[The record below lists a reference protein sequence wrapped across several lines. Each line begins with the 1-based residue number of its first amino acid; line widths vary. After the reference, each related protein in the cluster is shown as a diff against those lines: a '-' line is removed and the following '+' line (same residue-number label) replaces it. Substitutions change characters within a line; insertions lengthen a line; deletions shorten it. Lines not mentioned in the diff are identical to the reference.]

1 MRDRLVSQRTGIT
14 NQIRAFMLERGIA
27 VRQGI
32 GFLRMERPTILATR
46 TDALSPRMLR
56 VIEELAGD
64 WRWLDQRI
72 DGLSGEI
79 EALARLD
86 QACLRPMTVPGIG
99 PIISSAMVA
108 AIGTGD
114 VFSKGRDFGAWLG
127 LVPKQI
133 STGDRTILGKISR
146 RGNRYLRVLFVQA
159 ARLCWPGSSTW
170 NVARWSA
177 CVKGAMSRRRKHSVA
192 RLWLPGNPAVCYTSN
207 SHSGRRQSCGNELR
221 NPDTR
226 RQLMNPVRPF
236 MFWIATLA
244 AVIAAVALL
253 REILLPFV
261 AGMVLA
267 YLLDAPVN
275 WLERIG
281 MNRAGATLTIIGL
294 FAVGVVALVVLT
306 APLIGAEIAD
316 FIENFPAYIQRLH
329 ALATNPGRPW
339 LRRIVG
345 EGFGVVQQSSGD
357 VASLAARWLTDFL
370 HSLWSGG
377 RALISVFS
385 LLVVTPIVTFYL
397 VYDWNRIV
405 ATVDDWIP
413 AEHRDTARAL
423 AREIDETIGGFLRGQ
438 GAICLI
444 LAACYAV
451 ALKSIGLKS
460 WIVDR
465 PRRRPARLHSL
476 SRRADRT
483 RSVRQHGVRPIRAGL
498 DVDCDRGRYFL
509 CRPVRCGLCS
519 GAPFGRPPG
528 PFEPGLGDVRVVRVR
543 IFVRLRRPPSGRA
556 ARGRH
561 RRADAV
567 RLEPISRWRSRAQ
580 RHCGRKSASMTH
592 KPRLLTRSAVPPR
605 SSRPV

>member
-1 MRDRLVSQRTGIT
+1 M
-14 NQIRAFMLERGIA
+14 
-27 VRQGI
+27 
-32 GFLRMERPTILATR
+32 
-46 TDALSPRMLR
+46 
-56 VIEELAGD
+56 
-64 WRWLDQRI
+64 
-72 DGLSGEI
+72 
-79 EALARLD
+79 
-86 QACLRPMTVPGIG
+86 
-99 PIISSAMVA
+99 
-108 AIGTGD
+108 
-114 VFSKGRDFGAWLG
+114 
-127 LVPKQI
+127 
-133 STGDRTILGKISR
+133 
-146 RGNRYLRVLFVQA
+146 
-159 ARLCWPGSSTW
+159 
-170 NVARWSA
+170 
-177 CVKGAMSRRRKHSVA
+177 
-192 RLWLPGNPAVCYTSN
+192 NPA
-207 SHSGRRQSCGNELR
+207 
-221 NPDTR
+221 
-226 RQLMNPVRPF
+226 RPF

-244 AVIAAVALL
+244 AVIAAAALL

-329 ALATNPGRPW
+329 ELATNPGRPW

-345 EGFGVVQQSSGD
+345 EGFGVAQQSSGD

-451 ALKSIGLKS
+451 ALKSIGLNHGLS
-460 WIVDR
+460 IGLAAGLLGFIPYLGALIGLVVSVSMVLVQFGLAWTLIATVVGIFFVGQCVADYVLA
-465 PRRRPARLHSL
+465 PRLVGRRVHLNPVWVMFALFAFGYLFGFVGLLVAVPLAAAIGVLTRFAF
-476 SRRADRT
+476 SRY
-483 RSVRQHGVRPIRAGL
+483 RAG
-498 DVDCDRGRYFL
+498 
-509 CRPVRCGLCS
+509 
-519 GAPFGRPPG
+519 AAG
-528 PFEPGLGDVRVVRVR
+528 PKDTAGG
-543 IFVRLRRPPSGRA
+543 
-556 ARGRH
+556 
-561 RRADAV
+561 
-567 RLEPISRWRSRAQ
+567 
-580 RHCGRKSASMTH
+580 
-592 KPRLLTRSAVPPR
+592 KPRV
-605 SSRPV
+605 